1 MAGCGAVMESTVCTI
16 SSDANRE
23 LGCGTIMRVSVCTVP
38 SDANR
43 EQGCGVINEGR
54 CLHRTI

>member
-16 SSDANRE
+16 SSNANRE
-23 LGCGTIMRVSVCTVP
+23 LGCGTIMRVSVCIVP

-43 EQGCGVINEGR
+43 ELACGVIDEGR
-54 CLHRTI
+54 CLHRII